1 MSIIRIA
8 TIVALIGV
16 LAIVLGVAAFFVD
29 QVSYKT
35 PLDIAPY
42 PSAIPWG
49 IAQVI
54 TTTQRNIFFQ
64 IPGVDAAEVASYYQQ
79 KLDEHY
85 GQNVNNPDRER
96 CVRVPAQGV
105 FEDSLTSNE
114 IVPYQF
120 VCVFGRFGF
129 NSSQQT
135 IVTIQ
140 PGLPNEDPAKNT
152 EGVTVVQ
159 YEQTWQ
165 P

>member
-1 MSIIRIA
+1 MSIIRMG
-8 TIVALIGV
+8 TIVVIIGI
-16 LAIVLGVAAFFVD
+16 LAIVLGAGAFFVD
-29 QVSYKT
+29 QASYKT
-35 PLDIAPY
+35 PLDISPY

-49 IAQVI
+49 SPQIIAP
-54 TTTQRNIFFQ
+54 TQRNIFFQ
-64 IPGVDAAEVASYYQQ
+64 IPGVDPAEVASYYQE

-85 GQNVNNPDRER
+85 GQSVNTTDRER
-96 CVRVPAQGV
+96 CVRVPAEGV

-135 IVTIQ
+135 TVTIQ
-140 PGLPNEDPAKNT
+140 PGLPNDDPAKNT
-152 EGVTVVQ
+152 EGMAVVQ
-159 YEQTWQ
+159 YEQSWQ